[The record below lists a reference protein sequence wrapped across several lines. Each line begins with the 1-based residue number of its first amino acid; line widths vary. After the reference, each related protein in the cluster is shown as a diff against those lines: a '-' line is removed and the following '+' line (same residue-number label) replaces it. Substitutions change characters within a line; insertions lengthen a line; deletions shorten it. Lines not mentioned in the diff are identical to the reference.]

1 MRIPTSN
8 VPADTLAATAR
19 SAEAAPIEAAADVS
33 NANSAN
39 ATPVVALQSAVLK
52 PAMKAMRSMP
62 EIDHAKVAELRDALA
77 SGTLPSFDPGK
88 LAGLIQRF
96 HGSDS

>member
-1 MRIPTSN
+1 MRIPTST
-8 VPADTLAATAR
+8 VPADTLAAATR
-19 SAEAAPIEAAADVS
+19 SSETSPTDASGDVN
-33 NANSAN
+33 NASSAG

-52 PAMKAMRSMP
+52 PAMKAMKLMP
-62 EIDHAKVAELRDALA
+62 EVDDAKIAELRDAI
-77 SGTLPSFDPGK
+77 SNGTLPSFDPGK

>member
-1 MRIPTSN
+1 MRIPTST

-19 SAEAAPIEAAADVS
+19 SSETSPTDASGDVAS
-33 NANSAN
+33 ANNAN

-52 PAMKAMRSMP
+52 PAMKAMKLMP
-62 EIDHAKVAELRDALA
+62 DVDEAKVAQLRDAI
-77 SGTLPSFDPGK
+77 SNGTLPSFDPGK

>member
-8 VPADTLAATAR
+8 VPADTLAVTR
-19 SAEAAPIEAAADVS
+19 STEMSPAEAATEAAG
-33 NANSAN
+33 SAN

-52 PAMKAMRSMP
+52 PAMKAMQSMP
-62 EIDHAKVAELRDALA
+62 EIDHAKVAELRDAL
-77 SGTLPSFDPGK
+77 SNGTLPSFDPGK

-96 HGSDS
+96 HGSES